1 MSLFIQQNPSKPN
14 RVKTENKDT
23 DKVYHLDY
31 AKWCV
36 ANGFTH
42 EHNEWLHKTK
52 RNKDFYKNKQWNDK
66 EDIEIFLKDSS
77 GNDRNRIKMT
87 NNLIRPL
94 VEQYR
99 GNATILKINAS
110 AQSISPLSINRR
122 EQILQEKL
130 FKTELANQFPNIGE
144 EMRKAD
150 KSIGQD
156 KEETQIIFSNL
167 YVDEYVEKINAL
179 LRFSKNLN
187 EFQRK
192 QIKVALNLALSGLA
206 CMEAFEH
213 GGHLKFRVCESE
225 DVFWDRDAREPDLS
239 DASFCGYMNPY
250 DPSYILERW
259 QLHPE
264 DALALENYA
273 SSAQTAEINVDNSN
287 TRSFHSYRIPV
298 YTCFW
303 KDSDKWEYG
312 YVIDEFGQTV
322 LMRINYI
329 YPGDEKAKYTD
340 ADLVDPPNT
349 VQNRRL
355 FKGSNKRKLFMDSV
369 RYASFI
375 PAEIVA
381 SFKSKSNPDEQIGD
395 ILLEFGLLDYQEV
408 DLYDF
413 SNCKFPLKFQT
424 WGYVD
429 GEVFSP
435 IDDAIDP
442 QRFINRVLSVTEQ
455 LINNAGG
462 SNVIIDEDSIDPNS
476 KDDIYYDIKEG
487 NPITVRTKGK
497 GVPNTVGYYDNT
509 PKQGAYAMF
518 QVIPIVKGMMDSTTG
533 VNEALRG
540 ESIGQDQLVG
550 VTQALIQRGSLMQEP
565 FYEAM
570 SDLFLQCYKHIATVG
585 KNFYIDSEQELVN
598 ILGEDGAEVLKLS
611 ENMKNEDFNVFVER
625 ENDDSILKSQAN
637 QMLAVFLQQGLIND
651 KVFANLYNRSTP
663 NDVTKALR
671 DQAKLRAEA
680 ERQQAIQM
688 QQQADEMQQQ
698 ALAQAN
704 LERQDRIDSENR
716 QVMLEQQRQQ
726 NDFDKALM
734 KNMSDGQKSS
744 QNVAQ

>member
-14 RVKTENKDT
+14 RVKTQNKDT
-23 DKVYHLDY
+23 DRVYHLDY

-36 ANGFTH
+36 SNGFTH

-144 EMRKAD
+144 EMRKSD
-150 KSIGQD
+150 KTIGQD
-156 KEETQIIFSNL
+156 KEETKIIFSNL

-179 LRFSKNLN
+179 LRYSKNLN

-206 CMEAFEH
+206 CMEGFEH
-213 GGHLKFRVCESE
+213 GGHLRFRVIESE
-225 DVFWDRDAREPDLS
+225 DVFWDRDARDPDLS

-264 DALALENYA
+264 DALSLENYA
-273 SSAQTAEINVDNSN
+273 SSAQTAEINIDNSN
-287 TRSFHSYRIPV
+287 SRSFNSYRIPV
-298 YTCFW
+298 YTSFW

-312 YVIDEFGQTV
+312 YVLDEFGQSV
-322 LMRINYI
+322 LMRINYV
-329 YPGDEKAKYTD
+329 YPGDEKPKYTD
-340 ADLVDPPNT
+340 DDLIDPPNT
-349 VQNRRL
+349 VQNRKL
-355 FKGSNKRKLFMDSV
+355 FKGTNKRKLFMDSV
-369 RYASFI
+369 RYARFI

-381 SFKSKSNPDEQIGD
+381 SFKSQSNPNEVVGD
-395 ILLEFGLLDYQEV
+395 ILLEYGLLDYQEV
-408 DLYDF
+408 DLFDF

-518 QVIPIVKGMMDSTTG
+518 NIIPIIKGMMDSTTG

-598 ILGEDGAEVLKLS
+598 ILGEDGAEVLRLS

-680 ERQQAIQM
+680 ERQQAIEA
-688 QQQADEMQQQ
+688 QQQAEIMKQE
-698 ALAQAN
+698 AMGQAN

-716 QVMLEQQRQQ
+716 QIMLEQQRQQ

-734 KNMSDGQKSS
+734 KNISDNQKSS
-744 QNVAQ
+744 QNIV